1 MPILAPL
8 ALVLAAT
15 THAAP
20 SLAGQ
25 SPFPAKAPT
34 ACTVVTKA
42 ELEQVL
48 GRPVS
53 GGAEHLASAA
63 QSTCDYA
70 SGDGEI
76 TIALVHSGDKLD
88 ADEEMKELKK
98 ILPKG
103 AVREASGIGVRAFF
117 LDIPHAGAQLHVLR
131 GEHDYLMIS
140 VLGLGG
146 PAEVSS
152 AAVQIARKALD
163 RL

>member
-1 MPILAPL
+1 MK
-8 ALVLAAT
+8 T
-15 THAAP
+15 
-20 SLAGQ
+20 
-25 SPFPAKAPT
+25 PT

-42 ELEQVL
+42 DVEQAL

-53 GGAEHLASAA
+53 GGVEHKTAPA
-63 QSTCDYA
+63 QSTCDYT

-88 ADEEMKELKK
+88 ADEEMRELEK

-103 AVREASGIGVRAFF
+103 AVREATGIGLRAFF
-117 LDIPHAGAQLHVLR
+117 LDIPRAGAQLHVLR

-146 PAEVSS
+146 PSEVSS